1 MASFA
6 TARGQVYL
14 GELPH
19 DFLRIS
25 PTAEQQAARPNE
37 LARPMLPLGRL
48 SITVMQ
54 ARLVKNYGVT
64 RMDPYCR
71 IRAGY
76 AVCETPTAQ
85 NGAKNPRWNKTIHC
99 NIPPGVDFFYLEI
112 FDERAFST
120 DDRIAWAHIP
130 IAEHVKRGET
140 ADEWFLLSGRQGED
154 KEGTINLLLQYTVS
168 SALLSMVQPQPQET
182 LQAYY
187 QSAGYIPV
195 AVGEVVVVPGGEA
208 AAQPPSAPPQA
219 APAPDTEVQALR
231 EVFPGLE
238 PELVRS
244 VLEAQS
250 GNREAAINA
259 LLQISN

>member
-1 MASFA
+1 MAMASFA

-187 QSAGYIPV
+187 QSAGYIPD
-195 AVGEVVVVPGGEA
+195 ATDTRWLESSHDWTNPCSGSWRGGGGAWRRSSGPAPVGPTADGARPRHGGASAARGVPG
-208 AAQPPSAPPQA
+208 
-219 APAPDTEVQALR
+219 T
-231 EVFPGLE
+231 
-238 PELVRS
+238 
-244 VLEAQS
+244 
-250 GNREAAINA
+250 
-259 LLQISN
+259 